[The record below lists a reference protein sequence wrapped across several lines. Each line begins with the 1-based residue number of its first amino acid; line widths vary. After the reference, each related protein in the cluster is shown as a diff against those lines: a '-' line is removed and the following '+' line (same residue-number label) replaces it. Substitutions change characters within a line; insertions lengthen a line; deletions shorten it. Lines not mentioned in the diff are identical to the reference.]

1 MVKNNDEYTF
11 ELESWCI
18 GTQGTDN
25 SYSKIVKDSKGLRI
39 FLLFLPGTIID
50 KINILKNVSIPE
62 EIGMGNRIAVYSGM
76 VDSNIKKLADSINIQ
91 LVKSLRFDS
100 GLYNVT
106 VKVNNDAGK
115 KPFLSSR
122 AKRSKVDIQ
131 REILE
136 SIISNPTTSI
146 TKIVYRCNLNY
157 RYCTNLISEM
167 LKLDYLQMIEDGSGM
182 RYTATTRGIEYLG
195 NLRKLN
201 PS

>member
-1 MVKNNDEYTF
+1 MVRNNDEYAF

-18 GTQGTDN
+18 GAHGTGN
-25 SYSKIVKDSKGLRI
+25 NYSKIVKDTTGLKI
-39 FLLFLPGTIID
+39 FLLFLSGTIID
-50 KINILKNVSIPE
+50 KINILKSVSIPE
-62 EIGMGNRIAVYSGM
+62 EIESENRIAVYSGM
-76 VDSNIKKLADSINIQ
+76 IDSNIKKLADSINIQ
-91 LVKSLRFDS
+91 LVKSLRFNS
-100 GLYNVT
+100 GLYNIT
-106 VKVNNDAGK
+106 VRVDNNAVK

-122 AKRSKVDIQ
+122 TKRSKVDIQ

-167 LKLDYLQMIEDGSGM
+167 LKLNYLQMIEDESGM

>member
-1 MVKNNDEYTF
+1 MVKNNDEYAF

-62 EIGMGNRIAVYSGM
+62 GIGMGNRIAVYSGM

-167 LKLDYLQMIEDGSGM
+167 LKLNYLQMIEDESGM

-201 PS
+201 LS

>member
-1 MVKNNDEYTF
+1 MVKNNDEYAF

-167 LKLDYLQMIEDGSGM
+167 LKLNYLQMIEDESGM

>member
-1 MVKNNDEYTF
+1 MVKNNDEYAF

-167 LKLDYLQMIEDGSGM
+167 LKLNYLQMIEDGSGM

>member
-1 MVKNNDEYTF
+1 MVRNNDEYAF

-18 GTQGTDN
+18 GAHGTGN
-25 SYSKIVKDSKGLRI
+25 NYSKIVKDSTGLKI

-62 EIGMGNRIAVYSGM
+62 EIERENRIAVYSGM

-91 LVKSLRFDS
+91 LVKSLRFNS
-100 GLYNVT
+100 GLYNIIVR
-106 VKVNNDAGK
+106 VNNYAVK

-167 LKLDYLQMIEDGSGM
+167 LKLSYLQMIEDGSGM
-182 RYTATTRGIEYLG
+182 RYTATSKGIKYLN